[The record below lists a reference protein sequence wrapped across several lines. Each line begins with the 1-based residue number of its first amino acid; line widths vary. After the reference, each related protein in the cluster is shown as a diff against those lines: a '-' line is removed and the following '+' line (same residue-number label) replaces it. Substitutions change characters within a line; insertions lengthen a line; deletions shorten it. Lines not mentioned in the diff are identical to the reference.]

1 MTNPEQPQERGEKC
15 EEYCLVSKKD
25 GVMTCE
31 KCGYKFGEESP
42 PKKKEPI
49 QGKCCDKV
57 VYNGED
63 APWFDHDPA
72 CLNSQPP
79 TKDWEE
85 RFRERFGGFYI
96 HADSSE
102 LYYVKTD
109 EDGHKVD
116 EVDFR
121 GVETVGSDDI
131 KAFIKQELERRDEMW
146 KEVEI
151 VNKEIADK
159 IAKGSRKRTI
169 SQAVEIVE
177 GMMAYEEIPPD
188 ESNPFIISYENALK
202 EVVAKLKELDNE

>member
-131 KAFIKQELERRDEMW
+131 KAFIKRELEREAESSTKLLVEGVAAQ
-146 KEVEI
+146 KE
-151 VNKEIADK
+151 
-159 IAKGSRKRTI
+159 STI
-169 SQAVEIVE
+169 SQAVEIVL
-177 GMMAYEEIPPD
+177 GMKMKLIKD
-188 ESNPFIISYENALK
+188 EASSDWFYGYGNNSALK
-202 EVVAKLKELDNE
+202 EVVAKLRKLENE